1 MDTVICSTTSSIY
14 PPSCGKDMNTSLCG
28 ATNSRALQWKQYVLN
43 INEYKGY
50 FPPSPTSLF
59 ESSCNQF
66 VLELCFICRSPV
78 LKVALSP
85 LAKKSSCCVP
95 TARWIPRKKG
105 EKSRSRGRIKIG
117 RYIYHAVVV
126 PQPKYWSHS

>member
-1 MDTVICSTTSSIY
+1 MDTVVCSTTSSIY
-14 PPSCGKDMNTSLCG
+14 PPSCGKEMNTGLGG
-28 ATNSRALQWKQYVLN
+28 ATNSRALQWKQYTLN
-43 INEYKGY
+43 VNEYKGY
-50 FPPSPTSLF
+50 FPPSPTSSV

-66 VLELCFICRSPV
+66 VLELCFIRRSPV

-85 LAKKSSCCVP
+85 LVKKSSCCVP
-95 TARWIPRKKG
+95 TARWIPRKEG